1 MKAFVLGA
9 LAIAG
14 TALAPAPLQAQQTID
29 LAIFHP
35 ERNSWTPTLQ
45 WWIEE
50 TGKATQ
56 NRVVFKPHFASALVN
71 VTETFKAVRDGAV
84 PAGVVAAGVVSGQMP
99 AMAYLEAIGGMPD
112 DPDKFLAV
120 QTDLRP
126 VLTDMLGRQGVA
138 YLWGQ
143 GSGPLIVL
151 TRDKHLLSAADW
163 KGKKIRTAGR
173 WQAEQIRALGAAAV
187 AMDPA
192 EQYLGLQNRTID
204 GALSINLLAQSLK
217 LHEVAPKITE
227 LRLPVNLSFYIMN
240 KGQFEK
246 LSAADRE
253 TTLRLGVQGEKR
265 SAPLLQTMSDEG
277 AAAMKAQKADSVRL
291 NDAQLADFR
300 KGIDAAFAKMDAET
314 GEDGKK
320 IAAIVKKYW

>member
-1 MKAFVLGA
+1 MKTKIAAA
-9 LAIAG
+9 LVAVCMAG
-14 TALAPAPLQAQQTID
+14 PAAAQQTID

-35 ERNSWTPTLQ
+35 EKNPWTPTLQ

-50 TGKATQ
+50 TAKATQ
-56 NRVVFKPHFASALVN
+56 NRVVFKPHFAGALVN
-71 VTETFKAVRDGAV
+71 VMETFKAVRDGAV
-84 PAGVVAAGVVSGQMP
+84 PAGVTAAGFIAGQLP
-99 AMAYLEAIGGMPD
+99 AMAYLEAIGGLPD
-112 DPDKFLAV
+112 DPDRFLAA

-126 VLTDMLGRQGVA
+126 AVSDMLGRQGIA

-151 TRDKHLLSAADW
+151 CRDKHLVDSADW
-163 KGKKIRTAGR
+163 KGKKVRTAGR

-204 GALSINLLAQSLK
+204 CALSINLLASSLK
-217 LHEVAPKITE
+217 LHEVAPKVTE

-253 TTLRLGVQGEKR
+253 AMLKLGVEGEKR
-265 SAPLLQTMSDEG
+265 SAPLLQKMSDDG
-277 AAAMKAQKADSVRL
+277 AAAMKAQKAEAVRL
-291 NDAQLADFR
+291 SDAQLAAFR
-300 KGIDAAFAKMDAET
+300 KAIEPAFAKMDAET

>member
-1 MKAFVLGA
+1 MKTKIAAA
-9 LAIAG
+9 LVAVCMAG
-14 TALAPAPLQAQQTID
+14 PAAAQQTID

-35 ERNSWTPTLQ
+35 ERNAWTPTLQ

-56 NRVVFKPHFASALVN
+56 NRVVFKPHFAGALVN
-71 VTETFKAVRDGAV
+71 VMETFKAVRDGAV
-84 PAGVVAAGVVSGQMP
+84 PAGVTAAGFIAGQMP
-99 AMAYLEAIGGMPD
+99 AMAYLEAIGGLPD
-112 DPDKFLAV
+112 DPGKFLAA
-120 QTDLRP
+120 QTELRP
-126 VLTDMLGRQGVA
+126 ALTDMLARQGLA

-151 TRDKHLLSAADW
+151 TRDKHLTNAADW

-204 GALSINLLAQSLK
+204 GALSINLLAASLK
-217 LHEVAPKITE
+217 LHEVAPKVTE

-240 KGQFEK
+240 KGQFDK
-246 LSAADRE
+246 LSAPDRE
-253 TTLRLGVQGEKR
+253 AMLKLGAEGEKR
-265 SAPLLQTMSDEG
+265 SAPLLKKMSDDG
-277 AAAMKAQKADSVRL
+277 AATMKGQKAEYASLTDT
-291 NDAQLADFR
+291 QLAEFR
-300 KGIDAAFAKMDAET
+300 KGIAAAFVKMDAET
-314 GEDGKK
+314 GPDGKR
-320 IAAIVKKYW
+320 IADIVKKYW

>member
-1 MKAFVLGA
+1 MKAEIAAVLFA
-9 LAIAG
+9 AA
-14 TALAPAPLQAQQTID
+14 AFAAPASAQQTID

-35 ERNSWTPTLQ
+35 QQNAWTPTLT

-50 TGKATQ
+50 TAKATQ
-56 NRVVFKPHFASALVN
+56 NRVVFKPHFAGALVN
-71 VTETFKAVRDGAV
+71 VMETFKAVRDGAV
-84 PAGVVAAGVVSGQMP
+84 PAGVTAAGFIAGQMP
-99 AMAYLEAIGGMPD
+99 AMAYLEAVGGLPD
-112 DPDKFLAV
+112 DPAKFLAA
-120 QTDLRP
+120 QTELRP
-126 VLTDMLGRQGVA
+126 AVTDMLARQGIA

-151 TRDKHLLSAADW
+151 TRDKHLLNAADW

-240 KGQFEK
+240 KGQYDK

-253 TTLRLGVQGEKR
+253 AMLRLGVEGEKR
-265 SAPLLQTMSDEG
+265 SAPLLQKMSDDG
-277 AAAMKAQKADSVRL
+277 AAAMKAQKADAVRL
-291 NDAQLADFR
+291 NDAQLAEFR
-300 KGIDAAFAKMDAET
+300 KAIGPAFTKMDAET
-314 GEDGKK
+314 GPDGKR

>member
-1 MKAFVLGA
+1 MKTKIAAA
-9 LAIAG
+9 LVAVCMAG
-14 TALAPAPLQAQQTID
+14 PAAAQQTID
-29 LAIFHP
+29 PAIFHP
-35 ERNSWTPTLQ
+35 QQNAWTPTLQ

-50 TGKATQ
+50 TAKATQ
-56 NRVVFKPHFASALVN
+56 NRVVFKPHFAGALVN
-71 VTETFKAVRDGAV
+71 VMETFKAVRDGAV
-84 PAGVVAAGVVSGQMP
+84 PAGVTAAGFIAGQMP
-99 AMAYLEAIGGMPD
+99 AMAYLEAVGGLPD
-112 DPDKFLAV
+112 DAGKFLAA
-120 QTDLRP
+120 QTELRP
-126 VLTDMLGRQGVA
+126 VVTDMLGRQGLA

-151 TRDKHLLSAADW
+151 TRDKHLLDAADW

-240 KGQFEK
+240 KGQYDK

-253 TTLRLGVQGEKR
+253 AMLRLGVEGEKR
-265 SAPLLQTMSDEG
+265 SAPLLQKMSDDG
-277 AAAMKAQKADSVRL
+277 AAAMKAQKADTVRL
-291 NDAQLADFR
+291 NDAQLAEFR
-300 KGIDAAFAKMDAET
+300 KAIGPAFAKMDADT
-314 GEDGKK
+314 GEDGKR